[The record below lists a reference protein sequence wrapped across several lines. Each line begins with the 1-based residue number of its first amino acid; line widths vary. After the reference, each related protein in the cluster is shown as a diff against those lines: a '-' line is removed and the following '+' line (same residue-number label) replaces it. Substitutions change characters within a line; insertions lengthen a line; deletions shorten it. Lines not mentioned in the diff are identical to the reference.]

1 GRRIVGWQLCRTTEP
16 VSYPSETPRGP
27 IVAIVDEYAGSDGD
41 IATQAI
47 KLYGIAPVIGTRTWG
62 GVIGI
67 DAKYTLV
74 DGTGVTQPK
83 FAFWFTGGIG
93 WDVENYGVDPDVE
106 VAIPPHEWAAGRD
119 PQLDTAI
126 RMVLEALE
134 IRPSAQPPQV
144 PQI

>member
-1 GRRIVGWQLCRTTEP
+1 LGRRIVGWSLPRWSKP
-16 VSYPSETPRGP
+16 SSYPSEAPRGP

-67 DAKYTLV
+67 DNKYALV

-83 FAFWFTGGIG
+83 FAFWFTGGVG
-93 WDVENYGVDPDVE
+93 WSVENYGVDPDVE
-106 VAIPPHEWAAGRD
+106 VTIPPHDWAAGRD

-126 RMVLEALE
+126 RMALE
-134 IRPSAQPPQV
+134 ELERKPSATPPT
-144 PQI
+144 I